1 MFLIILSIGTT
12 AQRKHTQDGINAG
25 ILAAHA
31 QSPSLTR
38 AIRSVHD
45 GSNNQFTGVPGER
58 VRRQRLSRRVE
69 SDPGYQGL
77 SSNRE
82 RLRYARQLAR
92 KKNDSSHGN
101 KSGKEPS
108 KSKHTPSPSETAGTT
123 PFPTTMGGDKS
134 GKKHHIINTP
144 APSQSKDTLFPTKA
158 EKQYQRRQRNQ
169 HQLQAIARHQKSLL
183 RVSSLKLLLRMLKT
197 QASVSTTT
205 RKIRRKM
212 TRLH

>member
-1 MFLIILSIGTT
+1 MPSALSYSRRKSYPLPAATWVIITWVFLIILSIGTT

-158 EKQYQRRQRNQ
+158 EKQ
-169 HQLQAIARHQKSLL
+169 I
-183 RVSSLKLLLRMLKT
+183 
-197 QASVSTTT
+197 ST
-205 RKIRRKM
+205 KA
-212 TRLH
+212 